1 MSTPEYLLRF
11 LNLIQP
17 KNYVEFNTTDGK
29 LFSHLQC
36 PCIGIGEH
44 YEIKSSIKIPLKLF
58 RCKTIQFFEKYKLY
72 ELLENST
79 LSCSFIDHAHHF
91 EDVLKNFIE
100 LEKASNNLTLVAL
113 DNVLPRSGEEA
124 SRVRVIDRWMG
135 DVWKIVLVLREYRP
149 DLKIVVIDDRGTG
162 LIFIT
167 NLDSQSTTLQ
177 DSLNEIIKKYIELPF
192 TSRLSLENALNTVSI
207 GSVEEKSFFKS
218 MQTLN
223 LSEIKLLDWS
233 TLNSSNSSL
242 SHNLQSIKIL
252 YEEENKPSMVKR
264 NPPMFVDDYSSQGWA
279 NNLLKEV
286 EIDLDRDFCLSVL
299 NARLI
304 GFRSIITEDNLFL
317 NDQKILD
324 KKEQLKL
331 MKKLCNVIET
341 VPSRNVLDE
350 FTDFSCI
357 DERFYSKRID
367 YTDCLIDDPTILIS
381 SQEPTNYGSWL
392 FRHIPKFR
400 LIQKLGL
407 QDLKVLTYAS
417 DWQKKWLSLLG
428 VAPENIVHH
437 NPDKVYKFKELIVPA
452 LIDSH
457 VYITKETQEFYK
469 CFIKKL
475 GIIQESKTLLYVSRL
490 NQDKHRT
497 RVIRQFLN
505 ESEFIDK
512 LIKRGFQIFDPQ
524 QHTIT
529 EQIRMFASAKIIV
542 GGSGSGMFNCMF
554 APTGTTIVDIESAPN
569 WLYAHTNLFASLG
582 HNYGLILGE
591 VDASDPAP
599 VHKRWT
605 LNVQKAI
612 QRIDLLL

>member
-1 MSTPEYLLRF
+1 MSTPEYLLRV
-11 LNLIQP
+11 LNWIQP

-58 RCKTIQFFEKYKLY
+58 RCKTSQFFEKYKLY
-72 ELLENST
+72 ELLENFP
-79 LSCSFIDHAHHF
+79 LSCCFIDHAHHF

-100 LEKASNNLTLVAL
+100 LEKASTNQTIIAL
-113 DNVLPRSGEEA
+113 DNVLPRSCEEA

-162 LIFIT
+162 LILIT

-177 DSLNEIIKKYIELPF
+177 DRFNEILEKYIELPF
-192 TSRLSLENALNTVSI
+192 TSRLSLENALHTVSI
-207 GSVEEKSFFKS
+207 GSVEEKSFLQS
-218 MQTLN
+218 MQTVN
-223 LSEIKLLDWS
+223 LSEIKFLDWS
-233 TLNSSNSSL
+233 TLNSSK
-242 SHNLQSIKIL
+242 SIQIL
-252 YEEENKPSMVKR
+252 YEVETQPSIVKR
-264 NPPMFVDDYSSQGWA
+264 HPPMFVDDYSNQCWA

-286 EIDLDRDFCLSVL
+286 EIELDRDFCLSVP

-317 NDQKILD
+317 NDQKLLD
-324 KKEQLKL
+324 QNEQLKHL
-331 MKKLCNVIET
+331 KKLCNVMGT

-367 YTDCLIDDPTILIS
+367 YTDLSINDPTILIS

-407 QDLKVLTYAS
+407 QGLKVLTYAS

-428 VAPENIVHH
+428 VDPENIVHH

-469 CFIKKL
+469 CFIEKL
-475 GIIQESKTLLYVSRL
+475 GIIQKSQSLLYISRL
-490 NQDKHRT
+490 NTVKPQN
-497 RVIRQFLN
+497 RVIRCFMN
-505 ESEFIDK
+505 ESEFIEK
-512 LIKRGFQIFDPQ
+512 LIKRGFTIFEPQ

-612 QRIDLLL
+612 QRIDQLL